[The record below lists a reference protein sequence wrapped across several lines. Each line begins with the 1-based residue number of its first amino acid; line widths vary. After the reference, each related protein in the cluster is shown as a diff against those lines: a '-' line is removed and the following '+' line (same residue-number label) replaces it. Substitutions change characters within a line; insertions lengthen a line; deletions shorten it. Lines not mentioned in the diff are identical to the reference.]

1 MKKYV
6 IGLDL
11 GINNFVWSI
20 LNAEDKTLEKAGV
33 RCLLILNLQRIEEML
48 EVFKEEKRE
57 DVQELTICFFYL
69 RVLIFHIIIL

>member
-20 LNAEDKTLEKAGV
+20 LNAEDKTLVKAGV
-33 RCLLILNLQRIEEML
+33 RSFAVSESAENRRNARSI
-48 EVFKEEKRE
+48 
-57 DVQELTICFFYL
+57 
-69 RVLIFHIIIL
+69 